1 MHSLGTTSRS
11 AHRLGGAGPSRIASN
26 ALASPCILTNAPG
39 SAQEVQATLRAAD
52 GDGWTLVAGNAR
64 SGAALSYTGA
74 RGLPAGTPQPT
85 ASAGKWPAAAVVL
98 RVVQE
103 GRLSLDDTP
112 QRFLGAAWGAA
123 AQDARRNVTLRQLL
137 SFTSGAPTS
146 TARAQC
152 DAADTAGPAVDAP
165 PPLQRCVLAIAGA
178 APTLFG
184 TSLPGSTFNYEGF
197 NLEVAG
203 AMAEAATNTSWQQLF
218 TETIQRRLC
227 AAARYLSVPPA
238 VTLPLKNGLLLI
250 SPRDYAAFLRAI
262 LLPDSAGGLLSAAM
276 QAQMFSRNNA
286 ERAAQNSTLEPYIGA
301 DLGVHDWR
309 YGLGVWLEGDDIASS
324 IGFTGTYP
332 RANLSSGAY
341 AVLAP
346 GDELVRDAQQL
357 LVPGMLMRR
366 ALITMRAIW
375 SPLERALAESAAAP
389 APAQAAAPALAEA
402 DQELAE
408 DCTAADDAVEETD
421 AASDDAAVFAAQ
433 AQRGALTRAAAACG
447 AAQPLLN
454 ATSIRVTVH
463 SCYASFVLSK
473 PSVTRCGGAAGG
485 PARTVVHAH
494 AFVDSLLSD
503 VLPASVALFQLAVPG
518 SAWPR
523 AVAASPRVWL
533 KLKRP
538 ESVLAAAGPLPDA
551 GACAASVPLSAAAVN
566 AATAA
571 RLPPTLAARL
581 AFAPDAALQV
591 GPAWLAAAVEVTPA
605 AGTNDTT
612 WSVRCPS
619 LIAPL
624 GGVPPALAAAALLKT
639 LPPAAMRRLAAQQ
652 A

>member
-1 MHSLGTTSRS
+1 MH
-11 AHRLGGAGPSRIASN
+11 
-26 ALASPCILTNAPG
+26 ASPATRLLPPSFLTKAPA
-39 SAQEVQATLRAAD
+39 SAQEVQATLRGAD

-74 RGLPAGTPQPT
+74 RGLPAGTPQPS
-85 ASAGKWPAAAVVL
+85 ASAGKWVAAAVVL
-98 RVVQE
+98 RLVQE

-112 QRFLGAAWGAA
+112 QQYLGDAWGAT

-146 TARAQC
+146 AARAQC
-152 DAADTAGPAVDAP
+152 DAADAAGPAVDAP
-165 PPLQRCVLAIAGA
+165 SLLRRCVLAIADA

-184 TSLPGSTFNYEGF
+184 TAPPGSTFNYEGF

-218 TETIQRRLC
+218 TETIQRRMC

-250 SPRDYAAFLRAI
+250 SPRDYATFLRAI
-262 LLPDSAGGLLSAAM
+262 LLPDSAGGLLSAAL
-276 QAQMFSRNNA
+276 QAQMFSRNNT
-286 ERAAQNSTLEPYIGA
+286 ERAAQNSTLEPQIGA
-301 DLGVHDWR
+301 DLGVQDWR
-309 YGLGVWLEGDDIASS
+309 YGLGVWLEGDDIASC
-324 IGFTGTYP
+324 IGFTGIYP

-346 GDELVRDAQQL
+346 GGALLLDSQQL
-357 LVPGMLMRR
+357 APGMLMRR

-375 SPLERALAESAAAP
+375 APLERALAETVVETAPVQAAAP
-389 APAQAAAPALAEA
+389 APAAADLGPAEECA
-402 DQELAE
+402 
-408 DCTAADDAVEETD
+408 AADDAVEDTD

-433 AQRGALTRAAAACG
+433 AQRGALSRAAATCG

-473 PSVTRCGGAAGG
+473 PSVARCGGAAGG
-485 PARTVVHAH
+485 PARTVVRVH
-494 AFVDSLLSD
+494 AFVDGLLSD
-503 VLPASVALFQLAVPG
+503 VPPASVALFELAAPG

-523 AVAASPRVWL
+523 DVAASPRVWL
-533 KLKRP
+533 KLKRA
-538 ESVLAAAGPLPDA
+538 ESVMGAAGLPAA

-591 GPAWLAAAVEVTPA
+591 GPAWLAAAVEVTSA
-605 AGTNDTT
+605 AGTNGTI

-624 GGVPPALAAAALLKT
+624 DGVPPAVAGAALLKT
-639 LPPAAMRRLAAQQ
+639 LPPAAMQRLAAQQ